1 MWFSPY
7 LNIYVDSKS
16 STAKKIAKYKNELSY
31 QRQFVKNMTD
41 ALHRYDIENVPDT
54 CSKRVIMQS
63 LLWHG
68 SVFFIKKSDNII
80 ALPGFPDGSGM
91 NLNGD
96 FNGAHVYGCNG
107 YNERVSVIMPGAN
120 QSYLLKKTINGSSY
134 VDGTA
139 VLVRENEV
147 MYPFINNVE
156 FFASAIS
163 DTMRTLDVSRE
174 NMKRPFIIS
183 CQEEVIPTVKSYFNH
198 AENNENFIISSGI
211 FPADKISVIPFDRN
225 PDYLKSASELID
237 WYEHKFRELCGIDN
251 TSQIDKK
258 GENLVSAEVN
268 INEEQTNLS
277 IDKTIDCLND
287 GLAIANKAFGLNMK
301 AVKYQAVTERG
312 IKNEDIFRND
322 TSEFSDLSE

>member
-1 MWFSPY
+1 MWFTPY

-16 STAKKIAKYKNELSY
+16 STSRKIAKYKNETSY
-31 QRQFVKNMTD
+31 QRQFVKLMTD
-41 ALHRYDIENVPDT
+41 ALHRYDIQGLPDT

-96 FNGAHVYGCNG
+96 FNGAHIYGCNG
-107 YNERVSVIMPGAN
+107 FNERVSVIMKGAD
-120 QSYLLKKTINGSSY
+120 QTPLLKRTINGMTY
-134 VDGTA
+134 ADGTA

-183 CQEEVIPTVKSYFNH
+183 CQEEVIPTVKAYFNR

-237 WYEHKFRELCGIDN
+237 WYEHKFREICGIAN

-258 GENLVSAEVN
+258 GENLVSDEVT

-277 IDKTIDCLND
+277 IDKTIECLNS
-287 GLAIANKAFGLNMK
+287 GLNLVNKAFCLNLK
-301 AVKYQAVTERG
+301 AVKYQ
-312 IKNEDIFRND
+312 
-322 TSEFSDLSE
+322 TSERKENNDENLRRDDTREQSDISE